1 MKWNALVYLKQ
12 MMKYHYNS
20 KETKQSLIPK
30 LARQNK
36 MEQANKEEKQD
47 PTENKTDSIL
57 NKDLKEVLSSD
68 EKEENKGTLLNLF
81 FK

>member
-1 MKWNALVYLKQ
+1 
-12 MMKYHYNS
+12 
-20 KETKQSLIPK
+20 
-30 LARQNK
+30 

-68 EKEENKGTLLNLF
+68 EKEENKGTLLNLS